1 MRGREFR
8 NCLYFAVT
16 MTIFLF
22 FVSFVDFW
30 DSTQEIIFEENLG
43 KAQIILNKNTKYVI
57 APTRDLTLINDG
69 KTTFGKTQT

>member
-16 MTIFLF
+16 MTI